1 MMIKSCLETF
11 QERLA
16 ELRYYLEGIKLASKL
31 LEVGTA
37 ELAGCEPLLKYQ
49 QHTLQH
55 RLNKSRF
62 EYNSVIVSLYGCFE
76 QFVETLIEFYISDLN
91 KIVPNYD
98 ELPKS
103 ITKNHI
109 ELSIEL
115 LKNLEKM
122 PKYQDIVTEAQI
134 ITNLH
139 SCITVTRNYQ
149 VNKEAYS
156 YHLANL
162 RHNEVEKLFNRVG
175 VEKIPN
181 RMLECPDFVKCLQNE
196 QLPLKV
202 GAAWSILNELVTRR
216 NQVAHG
222 GVSSDLLSRD
232 ELLNYLS
239 WFEEYGKALYEVVYS
254 EELGYVVKYQG
265 GIELGKPIKVYPQL
279 KVVGISIKN
288 IQVKVGDLLVA
299 QTANEF
305 LPYLAGE
312 IEEIQENEVS
322 HPEITASD
330 ISRDIAM
337 RISFKA
343 KENQTFFLIP
353 KKPLKNQH
361 SSSGK

>member
-1 MMIKSCLETF
+1 MMIKSRLETF

-16 ELRYYLEGIKLASKL
+16 ELRHYLEGIKLASKL
-31 LEVGTA
+31 LEVGTP
-37 ELAGCEPLLKYQ
+37 ELSSGEPLLKYQ
-49 QHTLQH
+49 QHTLRH

-91 KIVPNYD
+91 EIVPKY
-98 ELPKS
+98 EKLPES

-115 LKNLEKM
+115 LKNLDKM
-122 PKYQDIVTEAQI
+122 PKYQGIVTKEQI
-134 ITNLH
+134 IANLH
-139 SCITVTRNYQ
+139 FCTTGTPKYQ

-156 YHLANL
+156 YHTANI
-162 RHNEVEKLFNRVG
+162 RDTDVEKLFNRIG
-175 VEKIPN
+175 VESLPKRLLN
-181 RMLECPDFVKCLQNE
+181 HPDFDKYLQSE
-196 QLPLKV
+196 KLSSKE
-202 GAAWSILNELVTRR
+202 AWSRLNDLVTRR

-222 GVSSDLLSRD
+222 GVSSDLLSSD
-232 ELLNYLS
+232 ILLSYLS
-239 WFEEYGKALYEVVYS
+239 WFEEYGKTVYEVVYS
-254 EELGYVVKYQG
+254 EELGYAVKYQSVK
-265 GIELGKPIKVYPQL
+265 LGKPKKVYQHG

-312 IEEIQENEVS
+312 IEEIQENKVS
-322 HPEITASD
+322 YPEITASD

-337 RISFKA
+337 RIPFKA

-353 KKPLKNQH
+353 KKPLKNQY